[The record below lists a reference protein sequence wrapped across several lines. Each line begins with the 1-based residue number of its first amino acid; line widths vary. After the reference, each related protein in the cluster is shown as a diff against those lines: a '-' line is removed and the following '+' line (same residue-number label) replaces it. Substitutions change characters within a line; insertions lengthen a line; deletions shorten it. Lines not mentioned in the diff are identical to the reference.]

1 MAMTAPWRGAAM
13 IPFAVAQRPAAPDH
27 GFWASTAPLL
37 PFLILGVAFF
47 VFCLIDLV
55 RAAVMRYLPK
65 WAWAAICLVLMPLGG
80 IVYLSVGKTPRHD
93 RIAASPDQPRPV
105 LPYEP
110 RSPTSP
116 RRQEPAR
123 MVEVDRLTRRVGP
136 SKGDGSMT
144 TRGDGRA
151 GPVPW
156 LTLCVFFVAAE
167 LLAWVVV
174 LPLWLSGGL
183 DSPWLPLVE
192 FAMMLAP
199 AVAALVAV
207 VVVWR
212 PKRPVRVLGV
222 TFPGGFK
229 HQGVY
234 LGLGL
239 LVPPIATFAA
249 LAVAGLSG
257 AGVIST
263 NALAA
268 TLPAHGGPAG
278 DVPLPIVVITLA
290 LTPINAIIGAVAALG
305 EEIGWRGLLLP
316 ALRPLGTWPALVL
329 SGAIWG
335 LWHTP
340 IILLGYHF
348 DQPNILGVINMV
360 ILSVLLGAVLGW
372 LRMRSGAVWAP
383 ALAHGGFNAWRAAIS
398 TTLIVHAATGSS
410 TPLLGWS
417 GWVILAV
424 IIAILAATRQFRWTN
439 TDNQIRG
446 PANVTTSER

>member
-1 MAMTAPWRGAAM
+1 MNA
-13 IPFAVAQRPAAPDH
+13 
-27 GFWASTAPLL
+27 
-37 PFLILGVAFF
+37 
-47 VFCLIDLV
+47 
-55 RAAVMRYLPK
+55 
-65 WAWAAICLVLMPLGG
+65 
-80 IVYLSVGKTPRHD
+80 
-93 RIAASPDQPRPV
+93 
-105 LPYEP
+105 
-110 RSPTSP
+110 
-116 RRQEPAR
+116 RR
-123 MVEVDRLTRRVGP
+123 
-136 SKGDGSMT
+136 
-144 TRGDGRA
+144 DGRSR
-151 GPVPW
+151 PVPW
-156 LTLCVFFVAAE
+156 LTLGVFVVIAE
-167 LLAWVVV
+167 LLAWAAV

-183 DSPWLPLVE
+183 DNPLLPLVE

-199 AVAALVAV
+199 SVAALVAV
-207 VVVWR
+207 FFIWR
-212 PKRPVRVLGV
+212 PKRPASALGV

-229 HQGVY
+229 NQGVY

-239 LVPPIATFAA
+239 LLPPIATFAA
-249 LAVAGLSG
+249 LAVASLSG
-257 AGVIST
+257 AGDIST

-305 EEIGWRGLLLP
+305 EEIGWRGRLLP

-329 SGAIWG
+329 SGTIWG

-383 ALAHGGFNAWRAAIS
+383 ALAHGGFNAWQTAIS

-417 GWVILAV
+417 GWVVLAV
-424 IIAILAATRQFRWTN
+424 ILAIIAATRQLRW
-439 TDNQIRG
+439 
-446 PANVTTSER
+446 ANPDEQAQDSEK